1 MVPPQLTRCCTQAGE
16 AAAAGS
22 MTCEASPPAILG
34 CACKIPSRIQISPNP
49 TRSSVGPRLP
59 GSAGRRLPAQR
70 PPVAGWP
77 PRPGRGPQQPEERDD
92 EQRDPPWCSSA
103 DLNAAT
109 SVGSAGFRPE
119 FMPGTA
125 FRVTPARLRPRPGP
139 SPANMKK
146 M

>member
-16 AAAAGS
+16 AAAVGW
-22 MTCEASPPAILG
+22 MTCAASPPAILG
-34 CACKIPSRIQISPNP
+34 CACKIPSRIQINPNP
-49 TRSSVGPRLP
+49 TRSSPRPRASRAPARSAPASAGP
-59 GSAGRRLPAQR
+59 GAGRRQARAVAQ
-70 PPVAGWP
+70 AS
-77 PRPGRGPQQPEERDD
+77 PRKTMMSSAIA
-92 EQRDPPWCSSA
+92 PWCSSA

-125 FRVTPARLRPRPGP
+125 FSVTRDGRGRTRTGP
-139 SPANMKK
+139 NMKK